1 MNKHRFIVSAI
12 DTNMGKTIVS
22 AILAEALSAMYW
34 KPIQSGDLENSDSKK
49 IAALTEGV
57 SIIPET
63 IKLKLAASPH
73 LSAKEEGIKLT
84 REQFSL
90 PFTEGNLI
98 VEGAGGLL
106 VPLNDDGLLLADLF
120 KDWHLPVILVCRNYL
135 GSINHTLLSLEV
147 LKQRSIPIAGL
158 IYVGDAHEPSESI
171 ISKIGKIPTLAR
183 ILLVKTPDKH
193 FVKKEALRLKPILDN
208 LR

>member
-1 MNKHRFIVSAI
+1 MNKRRYIVSAI

-57 SIIPET
+57 SIIPEA

-90 PFTEGNLI
+90 PLTEGNLI

-106 VPLNDDGLLLADLF
+106 VPLNDDGFLLVELF
-120 KDWHLPVILVCRNYL
+120 KDWQLPVILICRNYL
-135 GSINHTLLSLEV
+135 GSINHTLLSIEA
-147 LKQRSIPIAGL
+147 LKQRTIPIAGL

-171 ISKIGKIPTLAR
+171 IAKIGKVPTLAR
-183 ILLVKTPDKH
+183 IPFVSNPDKE
-193 FVKKEALRLKPILDN
+193 FVKKEAQRLKPILDN